1 MPEGLAWAAAFV
13 AAFAVTAGAA
23 PPLLDLLRRRG
34 ALAPAFDG
42 RPLPRAGGLAPVLGA
57 AAGLALA
64 PEAPGVR
71 AAATALLG
79 AALWGLLDDLL
90 PDADARG
97 WRAHLGALARGRWS
111 CGAAKA
117 LGVAAAGAAA
127 TGSAVGA
134 LAVAL
139 TANLVNVVDCRPG
152 RAAKAWVAG
161 ALALAA
167 AGGAEAAALVPLWG
181 AVLAW
186 WPRDAT
192 RQAMLGDTG
201 ANALGAALGAVA
213 AVALPSVALGAW
225 LAAAAALQLLAD
237 RVSLS
242 RWIDRRPLARR
253 LDRLGMPPDG
263 GTAGPSPK

>member
-1 MPEGLAWAAAFV
+1 MSECLAWAAAFA
-13 AAFAVTAGAA
+13 AAFAVTAAAA

-42 RPLPRAGGLAPVLGA
+42 RPLPRAGGLAPALGA

-64 PEAPGVR
+64 PDAPGVR
-71 AAATALLG
+71 AAAAALLG

-97 WRAHLGALARGRWS
+97 WRAHLGALASGRWT

-127 TGSAVGA
+127 TGSPAGA

-139 TANLVNVVDCRPG
+139 TANLVNVADCRPG
-152 RAAKAWVAG
+152 RAVKVWAAG

-167 AGGAEAAALVPLWG
+167 AGGPGVAPLVPLWG

-186 WPRDAT
+186 WPRDAA
-192 RQAMLGDTG
+192 RAAMLGDTG

-213 AVALPSVALGAW
+213 ALALPPAPLAAW

-242 RWIDRRPLARR
+242 AWVERRPLARW
-253 LDRLGMPPDG
+253 LDRLGVPPDG
-263 GTAGPSPK
+263 GTAGPPAK